1 MAATG
6 PVKVE
11 VAAPLTVR
19 VVPTFSAPVVVAEVP
34 VALEKNKLVELAVRA
49 KRLVVEAMPET

>member
-11 VAAPLTVR
+11 VALPETVR
-19 VVPTFSAPVVVAEVP
+19 VVPTFSAPVVVADVP
-34 VALEKNKLVELAVRA
+34 VALEKNKLVELAERA
-49 KRLVVEAMPET
+49 NRLVVEATPET